1 MGGPLREDKV
11 PTLTRLAPNRIAQI
25 LVATAATGFAL
36 TAAAAAGADTQLITD
51 CPQPTET
58 NGVIMADTVTECP
71 TPGNVEINAAPQI
84 TDYPYPWNDEFY
96 GSALIIGGFGR
107 GYR

>member
-11 PTLTRLAPNRIAQI
+11 PTLTRLAPNRIARV

-58 NGVIMADTVTECP
+58 NGVI
-71 TPGNVEINAAPQI
+71 NAAPQI